1 MASPLLELRNI
12 TKSYGPKVA
21 NDRISLTVLPGRI
34 HALVGENGAGKTTLM
49 TMIAGT
55 ARRTRGRSWSTARRA
70 ITSPQKASALG
81 IGMVHQHFK
90 LVAR

>member
-12 TKSYGPKVA
+12 TKSYGPKIA
-21 NDRISLTVLPGRI
+21 NDRVSLTVQPGRI

-55 ARRTRGRSWSTARRA
+55 ARPDEGTILVDGQETA
-70 ITSPQKASALG
+70 ITSPQKAASLG
-81 IGMVHQHFK
+81 IGMVHQHF
-90 LVAR
+90 